1 MLIVLLLIGLSL
13 LALTTQTAAQTEAEI
28 ITYLTDLLNSEGVPI
43 ISIEVQ
49 RNSLLDNLTGLP
61 FRVEIII
68 KSASS
73 GQKYTPDDPLYIQTV
88 SRAVLLARGKGFPI
102 NTLTTIVQ
110 NAQGQTIAWMEEPI
124 ESEIII
130 PEIQTSPQNDSV
142 IREIVK
148 EELNLYGLTLEDLT
162 LATRPSGDQILA
174 IKLSTSDLLAA
185 NQALPSF
192 MPSFYFMF
200 YMSEENFNVRH
211 GTQIGTVTLEINNL
225 QTGETLLKY
234 SLDVSTGRESWWM
247 DEDLTK
253 DWFPHPPE

>member
-148 EELNLYGLTLEDLT
+148 E
-162 LATRPSGDQILA
+162 S
-174 IKLSTSDLLAA
+174 
-185 NQALPSF
+185 
-192 MPSFYFMF
+192 
-200 YMSEENFNVRH
+200 
-211 GTQIGTVTLEINNL
+211 
-225 QTGETLLKY
+225 
-234 SLDVSTGRESWWM
+234 
-247 DEDLTK
+247 
-253 DWFPHPPE
+253 